1 MFKINSYALKLE
13 GQLAQWE
20 PTGEDEI
27 TLEFMDG
34 SNVELRDV
42 HKSVIEEMQ
51 RIPLPTLQNST
62 VDIRSRV
69 ISLNTVNPKVMQEI
83 EESRRTQAMNTNS
96 KKTG

>member
-1 MFKINSYALKLE
+1 
-13 GQLAQWE
+13 
-20 PTGEDEI
+20 
-27 TLEFMDG
+27 
-34 SNVELRDV
+34 
-42 HKSVIEEMQ
+42 MQ
-51 RIPLPTLQNST
+51 RIPLPTLQNYT